1 MITNKKEYNITNY
14 EAVFN
19 DTNLMCGVTINLDQY
34 TLPLQELEDSLFK
47 IDFDNSKIVVENNK
61 YIINFHNADME
72 LLSKACKSEKFP
84 IFYGR
89 SKNLSI
95 DGCLLVS
102 PHI

>member
-47 IDFDNSKIVVENNK
+47 IDFDNNKIVVENNK
-61 YIINFHNADME
+61 YIINTREMHDKARVNARKINDT
-72 LLSKACKSEKFP
+72 STINIRTHDK
-84 IFYGR
+84 
-89 SKNLSI
+89 
-95 DGCLLVS
+95 
-102 PHI
+102 